1 MSQTADS
8 PSQVVRGGADKERVN
23 PGQPPSPLPDPA
35 ASSLERQALL
45 DLMQRARQGIP
56 IHLILW
62 LLIGWSSALH
72 LVAPLFFAVTSA
84 LFAANMVAR
93 LIFEPR
99 IAALSLR
106 KPQLARGAFL
116 FLLLANPAQW
126 GLLSMAAMLW
136 PVLAPAD
143 GWIWFTLTGVAASG
157 GMALAID
164 PLVRRLYAPLTVGT
178 PLCAMLW
185 TQSSEKSLPAIAA
198 VVFLLYIFRAS
209 RVVHADY
216 WAAVH
221 ARAELERRAVQLE
234 AMSSTDA
241 LTQVANRMQFDR
253 QVGAEW
259 RRWSCDKQTLSVM
272 MIDVDHFKRVNDR
285 YGHAFG
291 DACLQAV
298 AAALQSGL
306 QRPGDLLARYGGE
319 EFAVILPSSDSRGAA
334 AVAERLRQAVAALY
348 LSDDGQPVRITCSI
362 GVHTV
367 DSVAAT
373 TPAQALARADQALY
387 QAKQAGRNRV
397 VVAAPA
403 EAKKAT
409 STLPM
414 PVARRFP
421 HSADSEQPAELSA
434 LAAQV

>member
-1 MSQTADS
+1 
-8 PSQVVRGGADKERVN
+8 
-23 PGQPPSPLPDPA
+23 
-35 ASSLERQALL
+35 
-45 DLMQRARQGIP
+45 MQRARGGIP
-56 IHLILW
+56 IHLTLW
-62 LLIGWSSALH
+62 LLIGWYSALY
-72 LVAPLFFAVTSA
+72 LVAPMFFAVTSA

-106 KPQLARGAFL
+106 RPRLARGAFL
-116 FLLLANPAQW
+116 VMLLGNPLQW
-126 GLLSMAAMLW
+126 GLLSVASMLW
-136 PVLAPAD
+136 PVLAPAE

-164 PLVRRLYAPLTVGT
+164 PLVRRLYAPLTAGW
-178 PLCAMLW
+178 PLCVMLW
-185 TQSSEKSLPAIAA
+185 TQSSEKAVPAVAA

-209 RVVHADY
+209 GVVHADY

-221 ARAELERRAVQLE
+221 ARAELEKRAEQLE
-234 AMSSTDA
+234 AMSRTDA

-259 RRWSCDKQTLSVM
+259 RRWLRGEQAVSVM
-272 MIDVDHFKRVNDR
+272 MIDVDHFKRVNDS

-298 AAALQSGL
+298 AAALHSGL

-319 EFAVILPSSDSRGAA
+319 EFAVILLSSDSRGAA
-334 AVAERLRQAVAALY
+334 VVAERLRQSVAAL
-348 LSDDGQPVRITCSI
+348 SFSHDGQLVRITCSI

-367 DSVAAT
+367 DGVSDT
-373 TPAQALARADQALY
+373 TAAQALARADQALY
-387 QAKQAGRNRV
+387 QAKQKGRDRV

-403 EAKKAT
+403 EVKKAT
-409 STLPM
+409 RTLPM
-414 PVARRFP
+414 PGCSAISRF
-421 HSADSEQPAELSA
+421 
-434 LAAQV
+434 

>member
-1 MSQTADS
+1 MSA
-8 PSQVVRGGADKERVN
+8 
-23 PGQPPSPLPDPA
+23 PA
-35 ASSLERQALL
+35 APSLDRQALL
-45 DLMQRARQGIP
+45 DLMQRARGGIA

-72 LVAPLFFAVTSA
+72 LAAPLFFAATAA

-99 IAALSLR
+99 IATLSLR
-106 KPQLARGAFL
+106 RPLLARGAFL
-116 FLLLANPAQW
+116 VMLLGSPAQW
-126 GLLSMAAMLW
+126 GLLSVAAMLW
-136 PVLAPAD
+136 PVLAPAE

-157 GMALAID
+157 GMSLAID
-164 PLVRRLYAPLTVGT
+164 PLVRHFYAPLAAVS

-185 TQSSEKSLPAIAA
+185 TQSSEKAFPAVAT
-198 VVFLLYIFRAS
+198 VVFLLYIHRAS
-209 RVVHADY
+209 GVVHADY
-216 WAAVH
+216 WAAAH
-221 ARAELERRAVQLE
+221 ARAELEKRAEQLE
-234 AMSSTDA
+234 AMSCTDA

-253 QVGAEW
+253 QVGTEW
-259 RRWSCDKQTLSVM
+259 RRRLCGEQTLSVM

-285 YGHAFG
+285 FGHAFG

-319 EFAVILPSSDSRGAA
+319 EFAVILPSSDSQGAA
-334 AVAERLRQAVAALY
+334 AVAERLRQSVAALSFS
-348 LSDDGQPVRITCSI
+348 LDGQLVRITCSI

-367 DSVAAT
+367 DSVADT
-373 TPAQALARADQALY
+373 TPGQALARADQALY
-387 QAKQAGRNRV
+387 RAKQEGRDRV

-403 EAKKAT
+403 EVNNAS

-414 PVARRFP
+414 P
-421 HSADSEQPAELSA
+421 SC
-434 LAAQV
+434 LAISQV